1 MFIAVFVLA
10 AAANSL
16 LIGAAVTT
24 INILL
29 GVPAWRALG
38 TTRPAEKDGLVILIL
53 SPLIVPGIAVIM
65 GIQVVFIRMG
75 RADTRTGVILSHLLP
90 MLPYMILV
98 MKGVF
103 ANYDRDFEAQ
113 ARSLGARPLQVLRH
127 GTLPSVFPGVMI
139 GSLSPFRYREVSM
152 CLPSR

>member
-1 MFIAVFVLA
+1 MVTRMFIAVFVLA

-98 MKGVF
+98 MKGAF
-103 ANYDRDFEAQ
+103 ANYDSDFEVR
-113 ARSLGARPLQVLRH
+113 ARSLGSRPCRCCATVRCRAC
-127 GTLPSVFPGVMI
+127 
-139 GSLSPFRYREVSM
+139 SPA
-152 CLPSR
+152 